1 MGKHTTFSL
10 EGGTTMYF
18 DVHGNKISKSQWKK
32 MYAAFKNRQEIIRAA
47 HRQRNA
53 EAWRVL
59 GRLWERV
66 TSHRKAL
73 RQSRW
78 IAVHHGS

>member
-1 MGKHTTFSL
+1 MNALTH
-10 EGGTTMYF
+10 ER
-18 DVHGNKISKSQWKK
+18 
-32 MYAAFKNRQEIIRAA
+32 RQEIIRAA
-47 HRQRNA
+47 RRQRNA